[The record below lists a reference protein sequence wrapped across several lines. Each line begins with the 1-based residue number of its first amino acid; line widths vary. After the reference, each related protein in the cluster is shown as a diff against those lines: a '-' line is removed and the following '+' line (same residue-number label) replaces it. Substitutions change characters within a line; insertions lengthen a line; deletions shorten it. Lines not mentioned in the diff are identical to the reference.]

1 MSRIG
6 KQPIQLP
13 EGVSVAEAGGTPRS
27 ESVSLLRGRVT
38 VVGPKGTLSLIL
50 RPEVGLR
57 IEAKS
62 VRVEPVRTTRKTPAY
77 WGLTRSLL
85 ARMAEGVSRGFTRK
99 LEIEGIGY
107 RASLEGASLLLALG
121 FSHPVRVLAPEG
133 IVLSVEKNVITVSG
147 IDPVLVGDVAA
158 GIRRLRP
165 PEPYKG
171 KGIRYAGEIIRRK
184 AGKKAVSTGG

>member
-6 KQPIQLP
+6 TKPIPLP
-13 EGVSVAEAGGTPRS
+13 EGVTVE
-27 ESVSLLRGRVT
+27 ESDRRVRVT
-38 VVGPKGTLSLIL
+38 GPRGTLSLAL
-50 RPEVGLR
+50 RPEVGIAVDGR
-57 IEAKS
+57 A
-62 VRVEPVRTTRKTPAY
+62 VRVEPIRTTRKTAAY

-85 ARMAEGVSRGFTRK
+85 ARMVEGVSRGFEKK

-107 RASLEGASLLLALG
+107 RAALEGQALVLALG
-121 FSHPVRVLAPEG
+121 FSHPVRVEPPAG
-133 IVLSVEKNVITVSG
+133 ITFRVEKNAITVSG
-147 IDPVLVGDVAA
+147 VDPVRVGDVAA
-158 GIRRLRP
+158 SIRKLRP